1 MSDEEK
7 QPLEIE
13 VLKWDAHSF
22 TIEGVND
29 QLERLLREQK
39 MIRTLALM
47 HNGKM
52 VRISRD
58 VKLKSRKD
66 SSHLAPNL
74 RLLLR
79 RRIRLFVV
87 LLLSMRDLT
96 TFFLCL
102 PATPI

>member
-1 MSDEEK
+1 MSNEER

-29 QLERLLREQK
+29 QLERLVREQK

-66 SSHLAPNL
+66 FSCLAPKLETAAVEEN
-74 RLLLR
+74 
-79 RRIRLFVV
+79 
-87 LLLSMRDLT
+87 MPYEGT
-96 TFFLCL
+96 TFEYEGLD
-102 PATPI
+102 